1 MENEISV
8 RYHINTKSKVSINFM
23 NILGQIINGRGFEV
37 ETGDYIENFTNTFKD
52 KIIIAKICINNECT
66 TQKLINNNSY

>member
-1 MENEISV
+1 
-8 RYHINTKSKVSINFM
+8 M